1 MKKKLLSIILL
12 VTALILVGCGAEE
25 SEGEVA
31 GIYMTDVE
39 RYQYQMIKPEEIM
52 VQYADGRPDKKL
64 SDYSGSYTT
73 DTAVYLGNEVGVYL
87 DGEHFSTVVEYV
99 PYTNIDFKRNVGDI
113 DLYILMCRDM
123 EAKTDWFEGTIT
135 YADGYVGSIDAKEVE
150 LKRNADKLV
159 VKITVWGNDALGYE
173 IVIPEAWDDMNLNEQ
188 SQEEINE
195 WYDGLG
201 SGDSGVTEESMS
213 SSVVKDVDTSSWMM
227 QPPANVVMKSHLDL
241 TVDDIRLMKDIYDM
255 HRRSFDSNRAE
266 VIKVGGDY
274 DEIRKEAVKNK
285 GCITF
290 TETLKE
296 GSDWANCFGSAS
308 ISEVFRAFGYPEY
321 GLDGKCWCTLGA
333 NYIEMLSKYGTKD
346 TFSSSNSYR
355 YFQSIPL
362 SEHVLLHLS
371 PEEIEH
377 YIVCTYAVI
386 NDCTKEEAYFSDE
399 LLRDLYGISK
409 EDLVAKYVNYKPA
422 TLEDPSYVYTL
433 AIEYGGYNGDAISW
447 MNLSQEELDN
457 WVLVTLTNLWNTKK
471 GEGGTINP
479 DVANTITMLGGT
491 VS

>member
-1 MKKKLLSIILL
+1 MKKKFLSIILL

-25 SEGEVA
+25 SEGEVV

-99 PYTNIDFKRNVGDI
+99 PYTNIDFKRNVDDESLFI
-113 DLYILMCRDM
+113 LYSRGM

-173 IVIPEAWDDMNLNEQ
+173 ILIPEMWDDMNLNEQ
-188 SQEEINE
+188 SQEEIDE

-201 SGDSGVTEESMS
+201 SGNSEVTEESMS

-255 HRRSFDSNRAE
+255 HRRSFDSN
-266 VIKVGGDY
+266 K
-274 DEIRKEAVKNK
+274 DEITNTELQEALNNK
-285 GCITF
+285 SCIVYS
-290 TETLKE
+290 ETLKE
-296 GSDWANCFGSAS
+296 GSDWSNCFGNST
-308 ISEVFRAFGYPEY
+308 ISEVFKAFGYPEY
-321 GLDGKCWCTLGA
+321 GLEGRCFCIQGVNAK
-333 NYIEMLSKYGTKD
+333 EMLSKYGTEN
-346 TFSSSNSYR
+346 TFPSSRSKLYYNA
-355 YFQSIPL
+355 IPL
-362 SEHVLLHLS
+362 SSHVLNHLT